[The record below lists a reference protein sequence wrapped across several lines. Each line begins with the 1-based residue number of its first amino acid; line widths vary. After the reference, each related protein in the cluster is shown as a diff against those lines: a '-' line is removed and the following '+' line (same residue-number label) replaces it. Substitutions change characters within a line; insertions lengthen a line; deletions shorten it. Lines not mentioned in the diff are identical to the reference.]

1 MKNKKYFLTSGEF
14 AKMNG
19 INKRTLHYYNDI
31 GLFRPEMI
39 DENGYHYY
47 SRFQAVQLEM
57 ILIFRR
63 LGLSIEEIRTYTDDI
78 GLFRPEMIDE
88 NGYHYYSRFQAVQ
101 LEMILIFRRLGLSI
115 EEIRTYTDHPSDASF
130 TQIIKEKQELIDR
143 SVCQLLEVKAFL
155 QQKQEKLA
163 LGLSASHGKIERIHL
178 PKRHILL
185 SAPITG
191 AYDEQEVKAFLQ
203 QKQEKL
209 ALGLSAS
216 HGKIERI
223 HLPKRHIL
231 LSAPITGAYDE
242 QDFSVAADFS
252 LRLKTIFGLYD
263 NFGSRISIQNISS
276 GNFNDY
282 DCFFSYGRNDA
293 GQYDAVLPAGEY
305 LRAFSVG
312 SWDRLK
318 DVYDRLLSF
327 AQEHELTLTGFAYEE
342 GLNEMALRELDDYI
356 TASPMRKGST
366 KWLCGS
372 LTIISR

>member
-63 LGLSIEEIRTYTDDI
+63 LGLSIEEIRTYTD
-78 GLFRPEMIDE
+78 
-88 NGYHYYSRFQAVQ
+88 
-101 LEMILIFRRLGLSI
+101 
-115 EEIRTYTDHPSDASF
+115 HPSDASF
-130 TQIIKEKQELIDR
+130 TQIIK
-143 SVCQLLEVKAFL
+143 
-155 QQKQEKLA
+155 EKLA

-191 AYDEQEVKAFLQ
+191 AYDE
-203 QKQEKL
+203 
-209 ALGLSAS
+209 
-216 HGKIERI
+216 H
-223 HLPKRHIL
+223 
-231 LSAPITGAYDE
+231 
-242 QDFSVAADFS
+242 DFSVAADFS

-282 DCFFSYGRNDA
+282 DCFFSYGRNEA

-356 TASPMRKGST
+356 TMITVAYTAQPAS
-366 KWLCGS
+366 
-372 LTIISR
+372 TIP

>member
-1 MKNKKYFLTSGEF
+1 MKNKKCFLTSGEF

-63 LGLSIEEIRTYTDDI
+63 LGLSIEEIWAYTD
-78 GLFRPEMIDE
+78 RP
-88 NGYHYYSRFQAVQ
+88 A
-101 LEMILIFRRLGLSI
+101 
-115 EEIRTYTDHPSDASF
+115 DASF
-130 TQIIKEKQELIDR
+130 TKIIKEKQELIDR
-143 SVCQLLEVKAFL
+143 SVHQLLEVKAFL

-191 AYDEQEVKAFLQ
+191 AYDE
-203 QKQEKL
+203 
-209 ALGLSAS
+209 
-216 HGKIERI
+216 H
-223 HLPKRHIL
+223 
-231 LSAPITGAYDE
+231 
-242 QDFSVAADFS
+242 DFSVAADFS

-263 NFGSRISIQNISS
+263 NFGSRISVENICSD
-276 GNFNDY
+276 NFNDY
-282 DCFFSYGRNDA
+282 DCFFYYGTNDERP
-293 GQYDAVLPAGEY
+293 YDAVLPAGEY

-318 DVYDRLLSF
+318 DVYDRLLSYS
-327 AQEHELTLTGFAYEE
+327 QDQGLTLTGFAYEE
-342 GLNEMALRELDDYI
+342 GLNEMALRERGDYI
-356 TASPMRKGST
+356 TMITVAYT
-366 KWLCGS
+366 Q
-372 LTIISR
+372 

>member
-19 INKRTLHYYNDI
+19 INKRTLHYYN
-31 GLFRPEMI
+31 
-39 DENGYHYY
+39 
-47 SRFQAVQLEM
+47 
-57 ILIFRR
+57 
-63 LGLSIEEIRTYTDDI
+63 DI

-191 AYDEQEVKAFLQ
+191 AYDEQ
-203 QKQEKL
+203 
-209 ALGLSAS
+209 
-216 HGKIERI
+216 
-223 HLPKRHIL
+223 
-231 LSAPITGAYDE
+231 
-242 QDFSVAADFS
+242 DFSVAADFS

-293 GQYDAVLPAGEY
+293 GQYDAVL
-305 LRAFSVG
+305 
-312 SWDRLK
+312 K

-356 TASPMRKGST
+356 TMITVAYTAQPAS
-366 KWLCGS
+366 
-372 LTIISR
+372 TIS

>member
-63 LGLSIEEIRTYTDDI
+63 LGLSIEEIRTYTD
-78 GLFRPEMIDE
+78 
-88 NGYHYYSRFQAVQ
+88 
-101 LEMILIFRRLGLSI
+101 
-115 EEIRTYTDHPSDASF
+115 HPSDASF
-130 TQIIKEKQELIDR
+130 TQIIREKQELIDR

-191 AYDEQEVKAFLQ
+191 AYDE
-203 QKQEKL
+203 
-209 ALGLSAS
+209 
-216 HGKIERI
+216 H
-223 HLPKRHIL
+223 
-231 LSAPITGAYDE
+231 
-242 QDFSVAADFS
+242 DFSVAADFS

-293 GQYDAVLPAGEY
+293 G
-305 LRAFSVG
+305 
-312 SWDRLK
+312 RLK

-356 TASPMRKGST
+356 TMITVAYTAQPAS
-366 KWLCGS
+366 
-372 LTIISR
+372 TIP

>member
-63 LGLSIEEIRTYTDDI
+63 LGLSIEEIRTYTD
-78 GLFRPEMIDE
+78 
-88 NGYHYYSRFQAVQ
+88 
-101 LEMILIFRRLGLSI
+101 
-115 EEIRTYTDHPSDASF
+115 HPSDASF
-130 TQIIKEKQELIDR
+130 TQIIMEKQELIDR

-191 AYDEQEVKAFLQ
+191 AYDEQ
-203 QKQEKL
+203 
-209 ALGLSAS
+209 
-216 HGKIERI
+216 
-223 HLPKRHIL
+223 
-231 LSAPITGAYDE
+231 
-242 QDFSVAADFS
+242 DFSVAADFS
-252 LRLKTIFGLYD
+252 LR
-263 NFGSRISIQNISS
+263 ISIQSISS
-276 GNFNDY
+276 GNLNDY
-282 DCFFSYGRNDA
+282 DCFFSYGRNEA

-356 TASPMRKGST
+356 TMITVAYTAQPAS
-366 KWLCGS
+366 
-372 LTIISR
+372 TIS